1 MTRWKG
7 TVNPL
12 PVTSAKISLVLDFLN
27 AQEDREAAAQFV
39 ADMCETEE
47 RFAAFPGAL
56 EQQARATA
64 LAGLATGLRAL
75 AERKAA

>member
-1 MTRWKG
+1 M
-7 TVNPL
+7 
-12 PVTSAKISLVLDFLN
+12 
-27 AQEDREAAAQFV
+27 
-39 ADMCETEE
+39 ADMRETEE

-75 AERKAA
+75 AERKGA